1 MEDVII
7 DIALGAAGAVAGFAV
22 SMAAGFAAQWF
33 LSKYQDTIQDWVKKN
48 LIGHPSVTRVVVM
61 AQQLSHH
68 TKRAVKVKIG
78 DAVYVLAR
86 MIGVRT
92 DGTTERMTNPGFGEI
107 KVESTRELTPEEIAR
122 YTGGRCQINENESES
137 SLLQKGLIPE
147 KVAVGMKLVDKEGN
161 AAGAYSL
168 CDSRQLQDLRSAC

>member
-1 MEDVII
+1 MEDVIV
-7 DIALGAAGAVAGFAV
+7 DIALGAAGAVAGIAV
-22 SMAAGFAAQWF
+22 SMVASLAAQWF
-33 LSKYQDTIQDWVKKN
+33 LSKYQDTIRNWVKKN

-61 AQQLSHH
+61 AQQFSHH

-78 DAVYVLAR
+78 NAVYVLAR

-92 DGTTERMTNPGFGEI
+92 DGKTERMTDTGLGEI
-107 KVESTRELTPEEIAR
+107 MIESTRELSPEEIAR
-122 YTGGRCQINENESES
+122 LTGGRCQINENESES

-161 AAGAYSL
+161 AGNAYSL